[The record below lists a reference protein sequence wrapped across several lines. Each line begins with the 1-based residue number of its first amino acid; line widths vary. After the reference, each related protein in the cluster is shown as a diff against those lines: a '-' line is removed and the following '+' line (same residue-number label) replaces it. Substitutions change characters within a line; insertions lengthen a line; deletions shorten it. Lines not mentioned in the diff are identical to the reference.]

1 MSLEPANS
9 DGEENQGAPEWMVTF
24 SDCMTLLLTFF
35 VLLISFS
42 SFDDKT
48 FKRMESAIAGKLPS
62 INLRLDQRLEALR
75 PKPEVM
81 PQPPPVTGSESPT
94 PDGRYESNPS
104 ESLDFLD
111 FQRQKVI
118 LLPSEK
124 VFWGQG
130 TRISPNGRRVFAD
143 IAALIE
149 ALPNR
154 VVVSEYGLHS
164 DQDEAELGLRRAW
177 QIVELLSGQGWRI
190 NNIDA
195 TIIAER
201 PLLSPFIDQMRQNI
215 SQALSISKSQVSVK
229 ASTTEGLGFTG
240 REEGIAAYSAALIEE
255 A

>member
-1 MSLEPANS
+1 MSLEPPNS

-62 INLRLDQRLEALR
+62 INLRLDRRLEALR
-75 PKPEVM
+75 PKLEVM
-81 PQPPPVTGSESPT
+81 PQPPPETGSESPT

-143 IAALIE
+143 IAALIK

-154 VVVSEYGLHS
+154 VVVSEYGL
-164 DQDEAELGLRRAW
+164 DREQDETELGLERAW
-177 QIVELLSGQGWRI
+177 RIVELLS
-190 NNIDA
+190 
-195 TIIAER
+195 ER
-201 PLLSPFIDQMRQNI
+201 HGLERTRFSVSGAGTVAP
-215 SQALSISKSQVSVK
+215 KSVIQS
-229 ASTTEGLGFTG
+229 GLFGG
-240 REEGIAAYSAALIEE
+240 RVDGRRVLEVAILDRSLYR
-255 A
+255 